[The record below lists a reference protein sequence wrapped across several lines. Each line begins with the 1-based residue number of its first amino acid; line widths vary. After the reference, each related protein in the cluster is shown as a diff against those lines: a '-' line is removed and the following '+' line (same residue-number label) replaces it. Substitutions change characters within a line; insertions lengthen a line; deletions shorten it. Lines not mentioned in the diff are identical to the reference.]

1 MTRIYDELGNRYV
14 VHPDTKKPTVGF
26 SIPQWEMAVD
36 LSLKLSPVVP
46 GSVYIGWDL
55 ALTDKGW
62 VMVEG
67 NSRGRFICFH
77 MVIQNGFRKELEGLL
92 GCKPREFCRK

>member
-36 LSLKLSPVVP
+36 LSLKLSLVVP
-46 GSVYIGWDL
+46 ESVYIGWDL
-55 ALTDKGW
+55 ALT
-62 VMVEG
+62 
-67 NSRGRFICFH
+67 N
-77 MVIQNGFRKELEGLL
+77 
-92 GCKPREFCRK
+92 